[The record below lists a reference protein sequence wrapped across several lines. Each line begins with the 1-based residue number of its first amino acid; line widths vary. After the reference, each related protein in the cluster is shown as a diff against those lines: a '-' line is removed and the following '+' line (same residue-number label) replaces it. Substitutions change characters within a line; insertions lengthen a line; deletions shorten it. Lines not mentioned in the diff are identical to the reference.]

1 MYEIVIFR
9 LFPEETFQFAL
20 SVSPAFLCGGM
31 IAADLLR
38 PA

>member
-1 MYEIVIFR
+1 VHEIVIFG
-9 LFPEETFQFAL
+9 LFLQETFQFAL
-20 SVSPAFLCGGM
+20 SVSPAFLRSSM